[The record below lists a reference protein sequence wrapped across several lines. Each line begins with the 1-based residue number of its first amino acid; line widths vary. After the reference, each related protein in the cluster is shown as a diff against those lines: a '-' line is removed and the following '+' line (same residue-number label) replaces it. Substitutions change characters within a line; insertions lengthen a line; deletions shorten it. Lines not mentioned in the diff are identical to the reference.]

1 MAKRRMASVERVGK
15 VLMAGQRDE
24 LRAMVSKVVHEVMA
38 EEVEALVGAGRY
50 ERSEARTGWRNGTR
64 TRDWDTRVGTIELTV
79 PRVRGEVGY
88 FPSFLEYRRR
98 SERAL
103 MAALVEMV
111 LKGVSTRR
119 AEHVLQVMGVEGMSA
134 SQLSRFIGRLD
145 EHTKAFREASIDGE
159 YPYVWLDAKY
169 ERVRSGGVV
178 AMQAILVAIGV
189 RADGRRRVLGIGL
202 WLEET
207 KPGWTEFLQGLVG
220 RGLSGVKLVISDAHV
235 GLREAIRRVFVGA
248 TWQRCRVHFM
258 RNMLAKVHR
267 SRQPIVA
274 SLLKTIFAQTTQ
286 EEARRQLA
294 WVAEQLRAGAPV
306 VADDVE
312 AAEDDIL
319 AYMSFPE
326 EHWSK
331 LHSTNVLERLNREF
345 GTRTRLVGIFPSE
358 VSLLR
363 FVTALLMEID
373 DDWQVD
379 KRYMAER
386 SMTRVGAER
395 PPLLAPAAQL
405 PG

>member
-1 MAKRRMASVERVGK
+1 MALGERVGK
-15 VLMAGQRDE
+15 VVMEGQADA
-24 LRAMVSKVVHEVMA
+24 LREMVGKVVHEVMA

-50 ERSEARTGWRNGTR
+50 ERSEARAGWRNGTR
-64 TRDWDTRVGTIELTV
+64 SRQWDTRVGTIELAV
-79 PRVRGEVGY
+79 PRVRGDVGY

-111 LKGVSTRR
+111 LKGVSTRK

-145 EHTKAFREASIDGE
+145 EHVAAFREAPIDGS

-178 AMQAILVAIGV
+178 APQAVLVAIGV
-189 RADGRRRVLGIGL
+189 RSDGHRRVLGVGL
-202 WLEET
+202 WPEET
-207 KPGWTEFLQGLVG
+207 RPGWTEFLESLVK
-220 RGLSGVKLVISDAHV
+220 RGLSGVKLVISDAHL

-248 TWQRCRVHFM
+248 AWQRCRVHFM
-258 RNMLAKVHR
+258 RNVLAKVHR
-267 SRQPIVA
+267 SKQPIVA
-274 SLLKTIFAQTTQ
+274 SLVKTIFAQTSQ
-286 EEARRQLA
+286 EEARAQLA
-294 WVAEQLRAGAPV
+294 WVADQLRNGAPA
-306 VADDVE
+306 VADELGGAQDDV
-312 AAEDDIL
+312 L

-358 VSLLR
+358 VSLIR

-386 SMTRVGAER
+386 SMSAGRAER
-395 PPLLAPAAQL
+395 PSLPPPTAQL
-405 PG
+405 VG